1 MLSPLKET
9 VEPCLHFEASLPSAH
24 RTNIAGWR
32 RRTRASVEGE
42 QTGVVRNGKAGRAL
56 IYIPIIHTQVD
67 MGAMARSI
75 RRVTVQKLGR
85 QAWKRNV
92 DVIGRMWEEIRRT
105 VEGWK
110 LPWETVRLYQDGLPK
125 CGREAEIVTELAK
138 AGSPNHQ
145 LLLSLMKRG
154 ATLMGAES
162 PDLLME
168 EYRLVQQ
175 ILTAKDP
182 QEAARIEARH
192 EAHSRLLLAKRDQYI
207 AGRINESLRAG
218 ETGLLFLG
226 MLHSVEPRLAKDI
239 RVTYPIHRPPP
250 LRRRTR

>member
-1 MLSPLKET
+1 MKQ
-9 VEPCLHFEASLPSAH
+9 V
-24 RTNIAGWR
+24 
-32 RRTRASVEGE
+32 
-42 QTGVVRNGKAGRAL
+42 GVVRKDKTEKAL
-56 IYIPIIHTQVD
+56 IYIPIIHTETD
-67 MGAMARSI
+67 MGAMAGSV

-92 DVIGRMWEEIRRT
+92 DVIRRMWEEIRQT
-105 VEGWK
+105 VEGWD
-110 LPWETVRLYQDGLPK
+110 LPWESVRLYQDGLPQ
-125 CGREAEIVTELAK
+125 CGREEEIVTELAG

-145 LLLSLMKRG
+145 LLLSLMKKG
-154 ATLMGAES
+154 ATLMGTES

-175 ILTAKDP
+175 ILAAKDP

-192 EAHSRLLLAKRDQYI
+192 KARSRSLLAKRDQYI

-239 RVTYPIHRPPP
+239 RVTYPIHRP
-250 LRRRTR
+250 LHSRRRTR